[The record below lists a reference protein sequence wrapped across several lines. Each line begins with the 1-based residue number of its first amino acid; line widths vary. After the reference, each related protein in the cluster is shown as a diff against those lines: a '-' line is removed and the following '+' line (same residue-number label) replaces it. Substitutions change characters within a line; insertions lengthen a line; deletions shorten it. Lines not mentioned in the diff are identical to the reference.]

1 MSHDKYEKER
11 RFRADRIKPTM
22 EIGQSR
28 VDDVQRKCPV
38 QGCDRKPKSYSRYCK
53 RHADRLR
60 ANGHPTLDVR
70 VQRTDDYEKV
80 LRIGRWVRKELTKGD
95 SDDRAWRAVERELV
109 KLGGDPLLKHDV
121 PTMVR
126 REGSWRNG
134 FKATWILQRRLCPEL
149 NPGEDPEQVA
159 EEVLAAYL
167 GMTAVILKYNDVL
180 VNRRQMM
187 LFINKAGARAV
198 IRHMRFRG
206 AEEGRPEKVYRY
218 SPKSGTVTAVGKVLN
233 DKISHQFGRSWWK
246 DVESAAVSLGTPSE

>member
-1 MSHDKYEKER
+1 MSHEKYEKER

-28 VDDVQRKCPV
+28 VDDVKRKCPV

-121 PTMVR
+121 PTVVR
-126 REGSWRNG
+126 REKHWRNQ
-134 FKATWILQRRLCPEL
+134 FKAGIVLQRRFLPAIAT
-149 NPGEDPEQVA
+149 GGDTKVIA
-159 EEVLAAYL
+159 EEIIAAYL
-167 GMTAVILKYNDVL
+167 GMAAVILKDNDVL
-180 VNRRQMM
+180 VNRRQLMM
-187 LFINKAGARAV
+187 FFNKAGARA
-198 IRHMRFRG
+198 ITRHMRFVG
-206 AEEGRPEKVYRY
+206 ADEHAPDKVYRWRP
-218 SPKSGTVTAVGKVLN
+218 SAGTTTAVGAIVN
-233 DKISHQFGRSWWK
+233 ERISYQFGKMWWK
-246 DVESAAVSLGTPSE
+246 RVDLAVATLSTQSG